1 MGERVVTSE
10 SLGAGTSVPRILLT
24 ADELHLVQ
32 DHVPSLRLPLRFRQ
46 DWTGDLGL
54 AEAADRAQAA
64 LSGLVAKGLVAA
76 DVPRAPIPANLSD
89 WLLESFMVFLSL
101 HMVPA
106 WVVEVSAWTRESTLL
121 LVASARGGFG
131 STLARAQRVEINDG
145 RGSTGDL
152 AGVEFAVVPFSR
164 LADKLSLAIPS
175 GGEAGGNGP
184 LVTMSLTDSR
194 GGIEVLRAHDPLL
207 LEELSRRIGG
217 PDAVRALSGLVGDL
231 DAGFELRLAAGRPS
245 RSDAELCAWRRRL
258 AQCGRAAPGRR
269 RWIADGRAGGRFCN
283 HHDCRCDARRYS
295 GGSRLPLCRNHP
307 RGDGS

>member
-1 MGERVVTSE
+1 MVTSE

-231 DAGFELRLAAGRPS
+231 DAGFELRLSRQDGLPVRMLNYVRGAAGW
-245 RSDAELCAWRRRL
+245 RSVDVRLPAGDDGLPTAEQVVDSATITIAAVTHAAIRAEVASLCAEITL
-258 AQCGRAAPGRR
+258 EEMA
-269 RWIADGRAGGRFCN
+269 
-283 HHDCRCDARRYS
+283 HE
-295 GGSRLPLCRNHP
+295 
-307 RGDGS
+307 